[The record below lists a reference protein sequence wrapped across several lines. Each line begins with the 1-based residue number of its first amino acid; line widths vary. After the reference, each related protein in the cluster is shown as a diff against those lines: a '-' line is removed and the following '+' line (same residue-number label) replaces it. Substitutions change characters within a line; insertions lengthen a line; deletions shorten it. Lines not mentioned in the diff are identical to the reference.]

1 MPFFLDKSNI
11 LVHREKINLNP
22 KHITETND
30 SMELNL
36 YLLKLRERNG
46 WRDHNEPVYNS
57 LSDIGDWLER
67 PVSLTE
73 KRSLALEGIT
83 SF

>member
-1 MPFFLDKSNI
+1 
-11 LVHREKINLNP
+11 
-22 KHITETND
+22 
-30 SMELNL
+30 MELNL

-46 WRDHNEPVYNS
+46 WRDHNEPVYNNS
-57 LSDIGDWLER
+57 LSDIGDWLGR